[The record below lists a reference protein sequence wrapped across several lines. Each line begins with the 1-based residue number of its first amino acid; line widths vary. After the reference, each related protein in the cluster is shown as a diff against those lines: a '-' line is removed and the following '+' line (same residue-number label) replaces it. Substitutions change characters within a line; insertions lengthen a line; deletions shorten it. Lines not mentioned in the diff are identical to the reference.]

1 MNEKGYGLEMKEVT
15 IILSRDKETLERW
28 MKAYSGLIFT
38 ICYSMTGDY
47 FQSEDLA
54 QETFV
59 SAYRAMGSFDGKNEK
74 AWLVKI
80 ASNKCRD
87 YLKSSARRMVPS
99 EDQVFDAVKDTSPLP
114 EEEVI
119 GGDLE
124 RRLQDLCDSLRE
136 PYRTVATEYFIHRKH
151 PEQIA
156 RQTGTNVKTVQTQF
170 YRARAMLH
178 RLWKEEQL

>member
-1 MNEKGYGLEMKEVT
+1 MKEVT
-15 IILSRDKETLERW
+15 IILSRDNEILERW
-28 MKAYSGLIFT
+28 MKTYSGLIFT
-38 ICYSMTGDY
+38 ICHSMTGDY

-80 ASNKCRD
+80 ATNKCRD
-87 YLKSSARRMVPS
+87 YLKSSARRSVPT
-99 EDQVFDAVKDTSPLP
+99 EDQVFDMLRDTAPLP
-114 EEEVI
+114 EEEAVNEE
-119 GGDLE
+119 LSQ
-124 RRLQDLCDSLRE
+124 RLARLCDSLRE

-151 PEQIA
+151 PKQIA
-156 RQTGTNVKTVQTQF
+156 QEMQTNVKTVQTQF
-170 YRARAMLH
+170 YRARAMLQ

>member
-1 MNEKGYGLEMKEVT
+1 MKEVT
-15 IILSRDKETLERW
+15 IILSRNNEILERW
-28 MKAYSGLIFT
+28 MSTYSGLIFT

-80 ASNKCRD
+80 ATNKCRD
-87 YLKSSARRMVPS
+87 YLKSSARRIVPA
-99 EDQVFDAVKDTSPLP
+99 EDQMFDAVRDAAPLP
-114 EEEVI
+114 EEEAV
-119 GGDLE
+119 GADLQ
-124 RRLQDLCDSLRE
+124 RHLARLCDSLRE
-136 PYRTVATEYFIHRKH
+136 PYRTVATEYFIHQKH
-151 PEQIA
+151 PKQIA
-156 RQTGTNVKTVQTQF
+156 EEMKTNVKTVQTQF
-170 YRARAMLH
+170 YRARAMLQ